1 MKRPNL
7 KKYTNKRFCHQL
19 GNQELYKTTFL
30 IGDLYLF
37 HPTKKYCPSRS
48 SLWGIYD
55 KTEDGIIYLES
66 STFDLVHF
74 NLWHRL
80 PEVYRNSRRATRRE
94 LRDYMYNLGHS
105 DSLMQHINT
114 RHQLSKIRPQSLFIC
129 SRPRHSFS
137 RNMLNSKQYI
147 IQQREA

>member
-1 MKRPNL
+1 MKRPNHPSSSNNRL
-7 KKYTNKRFCHQL
+7 NYQSS
-19 GNQELYKTTFL
+19 NQKLHKSTFI

-55 KTEDGIIYLES
+55 KTKDGIIYLES
-66 STFDLVHF
+66 STLDLIHF
-74 NLWHRL
+74 KIWHRL
-80 PEVYRNSRRATRRE
+80 PVGYYYSRRATRQE

-105 DSLMQHINT
+105 DS
-114 RHQLSKIRPQSLFIC
+114 QLRLSHPSKFPIIC

-137 RNMLNSKQYI
+137 SYTP
-147 IQQREA
+147 